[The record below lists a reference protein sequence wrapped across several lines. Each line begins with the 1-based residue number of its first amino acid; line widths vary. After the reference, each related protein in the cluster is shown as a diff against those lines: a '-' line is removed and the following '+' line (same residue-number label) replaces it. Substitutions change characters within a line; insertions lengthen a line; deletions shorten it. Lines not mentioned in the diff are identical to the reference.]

1 MTPPDPHAAAFTKL
15 AKAAAAGDQAARDAL
30 DTLAKTAETVVE
42 PAGTAAERGRAEA
55 RRRFG
60 TRPEDPA

>member
-1 MTPPDPHAAAFTKL
+1 MTRPDPHAAAFTKL

-30 DTLAKTAETVVE
+30 DALTQ
-42 PAGTAAERGRAEA
+42 TAATITEPQLTGSDLGRAEA

-60 TRPEDPA
+60 DAR